1 MISAGVDY
9 TCDYELDNPDV
20 MPLSVRRLDMIFA
33 RATSDVVSKHGIRQQ
48 NKTLITHDK
57 WRHLLVVGGSKCKSN
72 FYSSRAT
79 FLT

>member
-57 WRHLLVVGGSKCKSN
+57 
-72 FYSSRAT
+72 
-79 FLT
+79 